1 MRKLVRTVIIND
13 DEEDDDDE
21 VSVHHRHHHAHCSGT
36 GDPGEYNL
44 RSRTVVCGTCGQP
57 AEKASGGQN
66 AAAGS
71 MSSESSASS
80 LTITRSY
87 RSLGGAGGGSS
98 GGLGENL
105 VTRSYI
111 LGNSNPRTQ
120 VSAREERPLSLG
132 QGNPKVA
139 ECPSTA

>member
-1 MRKLVRTVIIND
+1 
-13 DEEDDDDE
+13 
-21 VSVHHRHHHAHCSGT
+21 
-36 GDPGEYNL
+36 
-44 RSRTVVCGTCGQP
+44 
-57 AEKASGGQN
+57 
-66 AAAGS
+66 

-132 QGNPKVA
+132 QGNPK
-139 ECPSTA
+139 PSLHSRLMDLAHRKVPMGIPAGGTPS